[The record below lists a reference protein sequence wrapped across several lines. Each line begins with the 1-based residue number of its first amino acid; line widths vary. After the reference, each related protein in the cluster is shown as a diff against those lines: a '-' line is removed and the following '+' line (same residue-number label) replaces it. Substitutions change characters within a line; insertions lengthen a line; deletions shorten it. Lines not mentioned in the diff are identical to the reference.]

1 MTVKSANLSALYSKK
16 VAKPIKY
23 KPNSTNLVT
32 LATKTPK
39 KRKNR

>member
-1 MTVKSANLSALYSKK
+1 LSALYSKK
-16 VAKPIKY
+16 VGKPIKY